1 MTIMAYEEIISAVRR
16 SERALC
22 EQIAEWEPL
31 EYGVAHWSS
40 AIGDLPAAN
49 QLQDVWLADLDP
61 EAIYEQAES
70 FYQDRGVCCHTW
82 MLAATQGVTPIAG
95 LLEGKGWVR
104 RDLLAMGFLNWDSLR
119 ETMDESIRI
128 LPARAMPKAYRAAL
142 CEDGRQDAPFTEAG
156 IERLND
162 SHFDAFVAMVEG
174 KPVGRIGY
182 LEVGDIAR
190 LAEFAVPSHD
200 RSREISHA
208 LFRHFLEMAQR
219 LVPRIVVAG
228 VSMDDDMKRSVF
240 EDHGFSVAGAI
251 AQFHRL
257 PR

>member
-1 MTIMAYEEIISAVRR
+1 MTNEEIISAVRR

-40 AIGDLPAAN
+40 AFSDLPAAN
-49 QLQDVWLADLDP
+49 QIQDVWLADLDP
-61 EAIYEQAES
+61 ETVREQVES
-70 FYQDRGVCCHTW
+70 FYRERSACCQTW
-82 MLAATQGVTPIAG
+82 IIAATQDIAPIAG
-95 LLEGKGWVR
+95 LMDCHGWVR
-104 RDLLAMGFLNWDSLR
+104 GDLLAMGLSNWDSLGKYVDD
-119 ETMDESIRI
+119 TIRI

-142 CEDGRQDAPFTEAG
+142 CEDGRQDAPLIEAG

-174 KPVGRIGY
+174 KPAGRIGY

-190 LAEFAVPSHD
+190 LVEFDVPSHD
-200 RSREISHA
+200 QSREISHA
-208 LFRHFLEMAQR
+208 LFRHFLEMARR

-240 EDHGFSVAGAI
+240 EAHGFSIGGAI
-251 AQFHRL
+251 AQFHR
-257 PR
+257 PPH